1 MLVQTTKDNKKI
13 VGSVSLPP
21 RFRPLPSLSL
31 YPQVLTER
39 REVAEAQLPE
49 EDRGKGGVLGHR
61 GAS

>member
-1 MLVQTTKDNKKI
+1 MLVQTTKGNKKI

-39 REVAEAQLPE
+39 EVAEAQLPE